1 MAYTDDWESLMNGV
15 FGPGGKLKFSQSTPQ
30 AAQPKPEK
38 PEKTQ
43 DSPLPDWNA
52 ALLARQKKLDEML
65 KQQNAALKGQDAAT
79 KSALEDSRKMLRDLE
94 EDGLLAKGTADAK
107 PEHLGSFEGLADEVK
122 KTVLGQDAF
131 VEGVAR
137 AMRRPF
143 VLGTEPPAARNVVLL
158 CGGPGTGRHFALME
172 TARCMAARGLLQ
184 SDQIASLDLAL
195 YPNSGAEKLFL
206 QDLYAALYAPGEIV
220 VFEHYESCYPGF
232 LKTISDLAVK
242 GSAPLSSRYLV
253 NKEGILVD
261 AGTALAPGAVSRIDP
276 RGKYLIFFSNKGRE
290 AMADHFGAAFV
301 SALGDV
307 CTTTPFAREDLAA
320 LAAQQLNALARKVQ
334 TRLGLTLSAGADVRD
349 HVAAR
354 CTPEQGAAGLA
365 ACCDKIFRA
374 LSEYCL
380 QTDKKLTGTVTLIAR
395 PDGIDFQL
403 GNAAPARL
411 FDLLPAAYTG
421 AVDEIKRELDEL
433 VGLAPVKEYVFGLA
447 DNIQVQ
453 QRRAAAGFKTASLSM
468 HMIFT
473 GNPGTGK
480 TTIARLVA
488 RYLKAIG
495 ALKGGQL
502 IEVGRGDLV
511 GRYTG
516 HTAPL
521 TNSVIESALGGV
533 LFIDEAYS
541 LYRGEQDSFGLEAID
556 TLVKGMEDH
565 RDELVVILAG
575 YTKEMETF
583 LTANSGLA
591 SRFPNKIEFP
601 DYTAD
606 ELLDITTVLAKG
618 KGYRLAESC
627 TFPLLG
633 YYKRRQA
640 LDSRTAGNGRLARN
654 TLEKAIFNQSRR
666 LVAEPAAAL
675 DLILPGDL
683 EFEE

>member
-15 FGPGGKLKFSQSTPQ
+15 FGPGGRFK
-30 AAQPKPEK
+30 AAPGTSAPK
-38 PEKTQ
+38 TGG
-43 DSPLPDWNA
+43 SAALPDLNA
-52 ALLARQKKLDEML
+52 ALLEQQKRLDELL
-65 KQQNAALKGQDAAT
+65 KQQNAQLKTQSDATAA
-79 KSALEDSRKMLRDLE
+79 ALESSRQMLRDM
-94 EDGLLAKGTADAK
+94 EDEGLLARGTTDVK
-107 PEHLGSFEGLADEVK
+107 PEHLGSFEGLAAEVK
-122 KTVLGQDAF
+122 QTVLGQDAF
-131 VEGVAR
+131 VDSVVR

-143 VLGTEPPAARNVVLL
+143 VLGTEAPAARNVILL
-158 CGGPGTGRHFALME
+158 TGGAGTGRHFALEE

-184 SDQIASLDLAL
+184 SDRIATLDLAL

-206 QDLYAALYAPGEIV
+206 QDLYAALHAPGEILA
-220 VFEHYESCYPGF
+220 FEHYESCYPGF
-232 LKTISDLAVK
+232 LKTLSDLAVK

-276 RGKYLIFFSNKGRE
+276 CGKYLIFYSHKGRE
-290 AMADHFGAAFV
+290 ALADKFGAALV

-307 CTTTPFAREDLAA
+307 CETASYTREDLAA
-320 LAAQQLNALARKVQ
+320 LAAQQLNALAQKIR

-349 HVAAR
+349 YVAAQ
-354 CTPEQGAAGLA
+354 CTAQKGAAGLS
-365 ACCDKIFRA
+365 ACTDRIFRA

-380 QTDKKLTGTVTLIAR
+380 RTDETLTGTVTLTAGPEGVLFR
-395 PDGIDFQL
+395 LNDGADQ
-403 GNAAPARL
+403 PL

-421 AVDEIKRELDEL
+421 ALDAIRAEINEL

-447 DNIQVQ
+447 DNLQVQ
-453 QRRAAAGFKTASLSM
+453 QRRAAAGLKTASLSM

-502 IEVGRGDLV
+502 VEVTRADLV

-521 TNSVIESALGGV
+521 TNSVIERALGGV

-575 YTKEMETF
+575 YTREMETF

-591 SRFPNKIEFP
+591 SRFPNRIEFP
-601 DYTAD
+601 DYTAV
-606 ELLDITTVLAKG
+606 ELLQITQVLAKN
-618 KGYRLAESC
+618 KGYTLAEAC
-627 TFPLLG
+627 TEPLLG
-633 YYKRRQA
+633 YYARWQESDA
-640 LDSRTAGNGRLARN
+640 RTAGNGRLARN
-654 TLEKAIFNQSRR
+654 TLEKAIFHQSRR

-675 DLILPGDL
+675 DLILPSDL
-683 EFEE
+683 ELKEP